1 MNRGATDTC
10 PTLPTMATTAS
21 SLPQLG
27 EVAGALMEKGSRANE
42 ILDVI
47 ECKLFGGC
55 ESKEEKTNKSGSAPC
70 MQFFLHM
77 ANHAA
82 DMLLERLNTLNE
94 RL

>member
-10 PTLPTMATTAS
+10 PTLPI
-21 SLPQLG
+21 G

-47 ECKLFGGC
+47 ECKLFGGG
-55 ESKEEKTNKSGSAPC
+55 ESKEKTNKSGSAPC